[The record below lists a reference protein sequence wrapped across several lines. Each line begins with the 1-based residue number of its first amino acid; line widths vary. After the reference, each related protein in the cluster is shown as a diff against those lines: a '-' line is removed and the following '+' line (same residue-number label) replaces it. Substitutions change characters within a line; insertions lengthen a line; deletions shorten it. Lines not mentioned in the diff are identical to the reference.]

1 MTPTDVSI
9 PSEVFNFT
17 GQSTIDTWAL
27 KNNFSDMGWSA
38 YDQWMADEFILS
50 MQKIKELAD
59 SFPFCQRVK
68 DTGRKPIKERDLL
81 IAFLLRQFF
90 DTTFRLLVGY
100 MRIFED
106 YFQFEMIPHHSVMS
120 RYNRSKRWNHLW
132 KRFHDFVMK
141 SLPARDVNSI
151 SDATGHSGRKVH
163 WRDVDHG
170 LRCIQN
176 WVKTHVNI
184 DEDSFIIIS
193 YSLTKSN
200 VHESVEFEKN
210 WNNLPQ
216 NVNPVRSLADCGYSS
231 NEILELVR
239 SKGAIPY
246 HGVKK
251 NAVCKKYPK
260 TAYDKLVS

>member
-38 YDQWMADEFILS
+38 YEQWMADEFILS

-59 SFPFCQRVK
+59 SFPFWQRVK

-100 MRIFED
+100 MKIFEE

-120 RYNRSKRWNHLW
+120 RYNRSKRILSAINIRRQHMTSWCI
-132 KRFHDFVMK
+132 F
-141 SLPARDVNSI
+141 SSI
-151 SDATGHSGRKVH
+151 FQRGSMMDTVRE
-163 WRDVDHG
+163 DL
-170 LRCIQN
+170 LRQ
-176 WVKTHVNI
+176 
-184 DEDSFIIIS
+184 
-193 YSLTKSN
+193 YS
-200 VHESVEFEKN
+200 
-210 WNNLPQ
+210 
-216 NVNPVRSLADCGYSS
+216 A
-231 NEILELVR
+231 
-239 SKGAIPY
+239 
-246 HGVKK
+246 
-251 NAVCKKYPK
+251 
-260 TAYDKLVS
+260 